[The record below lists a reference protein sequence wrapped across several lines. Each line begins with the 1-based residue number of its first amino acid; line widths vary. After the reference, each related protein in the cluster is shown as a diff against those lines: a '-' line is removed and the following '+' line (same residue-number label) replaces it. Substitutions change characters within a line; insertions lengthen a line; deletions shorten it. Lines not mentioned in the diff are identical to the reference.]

1 MHRSSQALRPLVTRA
16 LAASLLLI
24 VGAGCASQAQ
34 LPTPRPLI
42 NSAGARLSPETE
54 RMAAID
60 EWVQQHSLDIQNDPE
75 FMIITD
81 PVQPEL
87 YPWEAVQIE
96 GDTANISVAR
106 TAPDARLIYEIYA
119 HFYLMKAQDRLDE
132 YLPEGIGLEGLDF
145 ELVVLDRLAD
155 AWLYGRSVFDMTPY
169 QPLDELMYANEAG
182 WLKALVLTARAAEF
196 PAERREWLDENP
208 DAAED
213 YRRWF
218 RETFE
223 MEPPGI
229 R

>member
-1 MHRSSQALRPLVTRA
+1 MHRFTPVLRTLPIRRLVTA
-16 LAASLLLI
+16 FLLVGLAAC
-24 VGAGCASQAQ
+24 AGQTQ

-42 NSAGARLSPETE
+42 NSAGARLSPEAE
-54 RMAAID
+54 RMAAVD
-60 EWVQQHSLDIQNDPE
+60 EWVQQQSMDIQQDPA

-81 PVQPEL
+81 PVAPEL
-87 YPWEAVQIE
+87 YPWEAVEIE
-96 GDTANISVAR
+96 GDTANVSLTR
-106 TAPDARLIYEIYA
+106 TAPDARLIYELYA
-119 HFYLMKAQDRLDE
+119 HFYLMKAQGRLDE
-132 YLPEGIGLEGLDF
+132 YLPEAIGLEGLDF
-145 ELVVLDRLAD
+145 ELAVLDRLAD

-196 PAERREWLDENP
+196 PEERRAWLDENP
-208 DAAED
+208 SASEH

-218 RETFE
+218 RQTLD